1 MHLFKA
7 ILLKVASAFVFA
19 VMSVL
24 VRWLGDRYPVGQV
37 VFFRSAFAILPVV
50 VIYAWRGELI
60 AALRI
65 GRPIG
70 HLGRGL
76 TAVGAMF
83 CNFTALAL
91 LPVVDA
97 TALSFVAP
105 LFAVA
110 LSALVLKERVRIY
123 RWSAVFLG
131 FSGVLVML
139 LPQLDIVRSAG
150 SATVGVM
157 MRLVGAVFAAGS
169 SIQTRAL
176 TTSESTSSIVL
187 YFSLICTIAGLATW
201 PLGWLVPNGPELA
214 ALIVIGICGGLAH
227 ILLTESYRL
236 APASLIAPFDY
247 TSMLWALV
255 LGFLVFGEVP
265 SVLVFV
271 GAGIIAGA
279 GLFVIWRER
288 QLALQRGKGKLSAE

>member
-7 ILLKVASAFVFA
+7 ILLKVGSAFVFA

-37 VFFRSAFAILPVV
+37 VFFRSAFAVLPVV
-50 VIYAWRGELI
+50 IIYAWRGELI

-65 GRPIG
+65 GRPVG

-83 CNFTALAL
+83 CNFTALAM

-97 TALSFVAP
+97 TALSLVAP

-110 LSALVLKERVRIY
+110 LSALGLKGRVRIY
-123 RWSAVFLG
+123 RWSALFLG

-139 LPQLDIVRSAG
+139 LPQFDVGREAGSG
-150 SATVGVM
+150 SATVGVVM
-157 MRLVGAVFAAGS
+157 GLAGAVFSAGS

-187 YFSLICTIAGLATW
+187 
-201 PLGWLVPNGPELA
+201 
-214 ALIVIGICGGLAH
+214 
-227 ILLTESYRL
+227 
-236 APASLIAPFDY
+236 
-247 TSMLWALV
+247 
-255 LGFLVFGEVP
+255 
-265 SVLVFV
+265 
-271 GAGIIAGA
+271 
-279 GLFVIWRER
+279 
-288 QLALQRGKGKLSAE
+288 